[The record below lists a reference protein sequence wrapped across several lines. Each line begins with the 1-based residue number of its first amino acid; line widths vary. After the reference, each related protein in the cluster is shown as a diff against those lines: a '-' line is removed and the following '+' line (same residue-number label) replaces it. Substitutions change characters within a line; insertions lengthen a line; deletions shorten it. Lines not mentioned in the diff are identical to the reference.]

1 MALPTLK
8 CLINFSTG
16 ASFGQAFII
25 GSGIFGTN
33 VLADSAS
40 VIVDVSAEVQAA
52 NISRGRNPLTDV
64 FQTGNASIRI
74 ADQNGD
80 FDPTNPTSPY
90 AGLLQP
96 LRKIQLSAIDPATGL
111 EHNMFSGYI
120 TGYQYQ
126 QSRDT
131 GEVSYTTITAVDGFQ
146 LLNLSTI
153 STVAGAVAGETTGTR
168 VGRILDSVSWPSGMR
183 DIDTGNSTVQADPG
197 SARTA
202 LQALQTVATT
212 EYGALYMSPAGQ
224 VVFQQ
229 RSFTTA
235 SIGGT
240 PTVFNDN
247 GTGIAY
253 SQLQWILND
262 AQIFNEANVT
272 ATGLA
277 KQTASDSTS
286 ISTYFKHSYN
296 VSDLLMQTTAEA
308 LDYAKAYVASRK
320 DTSIRADS
328 ITLDL
333 TTANYAAG
341 VTAALTLDY
350 FDPVTISQAQPG
362 GNTLTKTFQ
371 VFGVRHEIT
380 PNTWRTTLT
389 TLEPI
394 IDGFV
399 IGNSNFGILG
409 VNVLSY

>member
-1 MALPTLK
+1 MAAPTLK

-25 GSGIFGTN
+25 GSGILGTN
-33 VLADSAS
+33 VLADSAA
-40 VIVDVSAEVQAA
+40 VIVDVSTQVQTA
-52 NISRGRNPLTDV
+52 NVKRGRNPLTDV
-64 FQTGNASIRI
+64 FQTGTCSIQI

-96 LRKIQLSAIDPATGL
+96 LRKIQLSAIDPATSL

-120 TGYQYQ
+120 TGYQYT

-146 LLNLSTI
+146 LLNLGSVA
-153 STVAGAVAGETTGTR
+153 TVSGAVAGETTGTR
-168 VGRILDSVSWPSGMR
+168 IGRILDAIGWPSGMR
-183 DIDTGNSTVQADPG
+183 DLDTGNTTVQADPG
-197 SARTA
+197 TTRTA
-202 LQALQTVATT
+202 LNALQTVATT
-212 EYGALYMSPAGQ
+212 EYGSLYMNASGQ
-224 VVFQQ
+224 VVFQE
-229 RSFTTA
+229 RDFTT
-235 SIGGT
+235 SSVVGT
-240 PTVFNDN
+240 PTVFADD

-253 SQLQWILND
+253 TQLQWILND
-262 AQIFNEANVT
+262 AQIFNEANIT

-277 KQTASDSTS
+277 KQTASDATS

-296 VSDLLMQTTAEA
+296 VSDLLMQTTTEA
-308 LDYAKAYVASRK
+308 MDYAKAYVASRK

-333 TTANYAAG
+333 TTANYASG

-350 FDPVTISQAQPG
+350 FDPVTIKQAQPG
-362 GNTLTKTFQ
+362 GNTLEKTFQ
-371 VFGVRHEIT
+371 IFGVAHDVR
-380 PNTWRTTLT
+380 PGRWTTTFT

-394 IDGFV
+394 IDGF
-399 IGNSNFGILG
+399 IIDYSQLG
-409 VNVLSY
+409 EDVLSY

>member
-1 MALPTLK
+1 
-8 CLINFSTG
+8 
-16 ASFGQAFII
+16 
-25 GSGIFGTN
+25 
-33 VLADSAS
+33 
-40 VIVDVSAEVQAA
+40 
-52 NISRGRNPLTDV
+52 
-64 FQTGNASIRI
+64 
-74 ADQNGD
+74 
-80 FDPTNPTSPY
+80 
-90 AGLLQP
+90 
-96 LRKIQLSAIDPATGL
+96 
-111 EHNMFSGYI
+111 
-120 TGYQYQ
+120 
-126 QSRDT
+126 
-131 GEVSYTTITAVDGFQ
+131 
-146 LLNLSTI
+146 
-153 STVAGAVAGETTGTR
+153 
-168 VGRILDSVSWPSGMR
+168 MR

-224 VVFQQ
+224 VVFQE

-240 PTVFNDN
+240 PTVFNDD

-277 KQTASDSTS
+277 KQTASDATS

-308 LDYAKAYVASRK
+308 MDYAKAYVASRK

-380 PNTWRTTLT
+380 PNTWRTTFT

-394 IDGFV
+394 IDGFI